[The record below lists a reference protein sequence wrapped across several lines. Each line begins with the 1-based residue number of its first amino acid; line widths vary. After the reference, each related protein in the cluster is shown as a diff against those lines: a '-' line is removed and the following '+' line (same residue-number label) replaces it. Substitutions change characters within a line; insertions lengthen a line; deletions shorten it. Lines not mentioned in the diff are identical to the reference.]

1 MVVED
6 DQAAG
11 GGLQLLDQSTVTG
24 ARWVYVQG
32 CCGVHGVASLCGGR
46 VKPIITLKVN
56 KSSVRLKMV
65 VFSHFLDVEMT
76 SRIGLLL
83 PTNRLTWNVKLA
95 TLYISNFLGLKKV
108 NISLKRINVFIGP
121 QAQGKSVISKLIYFF
136 KELPSSIFDASMDG
150 KDKRQFDALCKERFL
165 SIFPLYVWESTPFL
179 IFYDFG
185 SYTVSIENSKINS
198 SKCKFSFTY
207 TDSIS
212 KALVAGRKAA
222 RGGVN
227 FDVDMNVSS
236 RVSPALREQVW
247 QAVSNVLCKDSV
259 DKKIAQLIYIPA
271 GRSFFANLH
280 KNLFSFI
287 STNIP
292 IDYFLKEFGA
302 VYERTRGDFFQ
313 NQVSRSRPK
322 YVLKLVEE
330 LLCGT
335 YLSEKGQDWIV
346 GGNGKVSLSNS
357 SSGQQEVLPMA
368 MVLSTWPFI
377 GSKFFKRSF
386 IIEEPEAHLFPIA
399 QGRVVTL
406 ISEAYNSGS
415 NGDFI
420 VTTHSPYILTAL
432 NNLIQASNA
441 AKSLS
446 KERLAEIYR
455 VVPKSEMVD
464 FDDVSAYMVDKGVV
478 NSILDEEFRLI
489 QAESI
494 DAVSTHF
501 SSKFEKLLELEM
513 SELSVE
519 DLI

>member
-236 RVSPALREQVW
+236 RVR
-247 QAVSNVLCKDSV
+247 AVSVTKCN
-259 DKKIAQLIYIPA
+259 
-271 GRSFFANLH
+271 
-280 KNLFSFI
+280 
-287 STNIP
+287 
-292 IDYFLKEFGA
+292 
-302 VYERTRGDFFQ
+302 TRG
-313 NQVSRSRPK
+313 K
-322 YVLKLVEE
+322 VLHD
-330 LLCGT
+330 
-335 YLSEKGQDWIV
+335 Y
-346 GGNGKVSLSNS
+346 SLHPLDHRRARN
-357 SSGQQEVLPMA
+357 A
-368 MVLSTWPFI
+368 ND
-377 GSKFFKRSF
+377 
-386 IIEEPEAHLFPIA
+386 H
-399 QGRVVTL
+399 
-406 ISEAYNSGS
+406 AY
-415 NGDFI
+415 
-420 VTTHSPYILTAL
+420 AR
-432 NNLIQASNA
+432 
-441 AKSLS
+441 
-446 KERLAEIYR
+446 RLAASHR
-455 VVPKSEMVD
+455 PS
-464 FDDVSAYMVDKGVV
+464 SWAPT
-478 NSILDEEFRLI
+478 
-489 QAESI
+489 QHAESRG
-494 DAVSTHF
+494 AAPVAAWA
-501 SSKFEKLLELEM
+501 L
-513 SELSVE
+513 
-519 DLI
+519 